1 MANLSL
7 HKQGNRVRRNCSSHC
22 VLDGELPLL
31 NLLVLLVVGLQARL
45 GLLLAAGLLLLP
57 LDLLLS
63 LLLGLLL
70 LDPRLKFLL
79 DVFLLVL
86 GSLSVGSKN
95 TSTMVTSDV
104 VDLAVIFK
112 LI

>member
-7 HKQGNRVRRNCSSHC
+7 HRQGKRVRRNCSSLLLHRQGKC
-22 VLDGELPLL
+22 VLAGGLLLL
-31 NLLVLLVVGLQARL
+31 NLLLDGLQARL
-45 GLLLAAGLLLLP
+45 GLLLL
-57 LDLLLS
+57 

-70 LDPRLKFLL
+70 LLLLGLLLLGLL
-79 DVFLLVL
+79 DIRL

-104 VDLAVIFK
+104 VGLAVIFK
-112 LI
+112 LV

>member
-31 NLLVLLVVGLQARL
+31 NLLVVGLQARL